1 MDAARLLDPKNDAV
15 FKRLFTGAPHLLAE
29 LINAVRA
36 DEPPLTV
43 VEILNPDITPE
54 DLSGKQIV
62 LDVLARDPGGKLY
75 NVEMQVRA
83 HRAWSARSTFYL
95 ARTFTQQMKRADRV
109 LDARDLTEVFGP

>member
-1 MDAARLLDPKNDAV
+1 MDAERLLDPKNDAV
-15 FKRLFTGAPHLLAE
+15 FKRLFTRAPHLLAE

-54 DLSGKQIV
+54 DLTGKQII
-62 LDVLARDPGGKLY
+62 LDLLARDPEGKLY

-83 HRAWSARSTFYL
+83 HRADASGRRLHHPPTRHRHPPAGL
-95 ARTFTQQMKRADRV
+95 RAFR
-109 LDARDLTEVFGP
+109 G